1 MTKVITTINEMQS
14 IVKQHQREGKTIG
27 FVPTMGALHDGHLT
41 MMKQSV
47 SENDLTVISIF
58 VNPLQFGPNEDFDA
72 YPRQLDDDVAAVKKL
87 QVDYVFHPSVDEMY
101 PEELGIHLKVGH
113 LAQVLEGAQRPG
125 HFEGVV
131 TVVNKLFN
139 IVQPDYAYFGKKDAQ
154 QLAIVE
160 KMVKDFNLP
169 VHVIGID
176 IVREKD
182 GLAKSSRNIYLTS
195 EERREAKHLYQSLRL
210 AKNLYEAGERDSNE
224 IISQIAAYLNKNI
237 SGYIDDLGI
246 YSYPNLIQQS
256 KIHGRIFIS
265 LAVKF
270 SKARLIDNIIIGA
283 LHDGHLTMMKQSVS
297 ENDLTVIS
305 IFVNPLQFGPNEDFD
320 AYPRQLDDDV
330 AAVKKLQV
338 DYVFHPSVDE
348 MYPEELGI
356 HLKVGH
362 LAQVLEGAQRP
373 GHFEGVVTVVN
384 KLFNIVQPDY
394 AYFGKKDAQQLAIVE
409 KMVKDFNLPVH
420 VIGIDIVREKDG
432 LAKSSRNIY
441 LTSEERREA
450 KHLYQSLRLAKNL
463 YEAGERD
470 SNEIISQ
477 IAAYL
482 NKNISGYIDD
492 LGIYSYPNLIQQS
505 KIHGR
510 IFISLAVKFSK
521 ARLIDNIIIGDDY
534 ID

>member
-58 VNPLQFGPNEDFDA
+58 VNPLQFGPN
-72 YPRQLDDDVAAVKKL
+72 Q
-87 QVDYVFHPSVDEMY
+87 
-101 PEELGIHLKVGH
+101 
-113 LAQVLEGAQRPG
+113 
-125 HFEGVV
+125 
-131 TVVNKLFN
+131 
-139 IVQPDYAYFGKKDAQ
+139 
-154 QLAIVE
+154 
-160 KMVKDFNLP
+160 
-169 VHVIGID
+169 
-176 IVREKD
+176 
-182 GLAKSSRNIYLTS
+182 
-195 EERREAKHLYQSLRL
+195 
-210 AKNLYEAGERDSNE
+210 
-224 IISQIAAYLNKNI
+224 
-237 SGYIDDLGI
+237 
-246 YSYPNLIQQS
+246 
-256 KIHGRIFIS
+256 
-265 LAVKF
+265 
-270 SKARLIDNIIIGA
+270 
-283 LHDGHLTMMKQSVS
+283 
-297 ENDLTVIS
+297 
-305 IFVNPLQFGPNEDFD
+305 DFD

>member
-47 SENDLTVISIF
+47 NENDLTVISIF

-72 YPRQLDDDVAAVKKL
+72 YPRQLDDDVDAVKKL
-87 QVDYVFHPSVDEMY
+87 NVDYVFHPSVDEMY
-101 PEELGIHLKVGH
+101 PEELGVHLKVGH

-224 IISQIAAYLNKNI
+224 IIGQIAAYLNKNI
-237 SGYIDDLGI
+237 SGHIDDLGI

-256 KIHGRIFIS
+256 
-265 LAVKF
+265 
-270 SKARLIDNIIIGA
+270 
-283 LHDGHLTMMKQSVS
+283 
-297 ENDLTVIS
+297 E
-305 IFVNPLQFGPNEDFD
+305 
-320 AYPRQLDDDV
+320 
-330 AAVKKLQV
+330 
-338 DYVFHPSVDE
+338 
-348 MYPEELGI
+348 
-356 HLKVGH
+356 
-362 LAQVLEGAQRP
+362 
-373 GHFEGVVTVVN
+373 
-384 KLFNIVQPDY
+384 
-394 AYFGKKDAQQLAIVE
+394 
-409 KMVKDFNLPVH
+409 
-420 VIGIDIVREKDG
+420 
-432 LAKSSRNIY
+432 
-441 LTSEERREA
+441 
-450 KHLYQSLRLAKNL
+450 
-463 YEAGERD
+463 
-470 SNEIISQ
+470 
-477 IAAYL
+477 
-482 NKNISGYIDD
+482 
-492 LGIYSYPNLIQQS
+492 
-505 KIHGR
+505 IHGR

>member
-210 AKNLYEAGERDSNE
+210 AKNLYEAG
-224 IISQIAAYLNKNI
+224 K
-237 SGYIDDLGI
+237 
-246 YSYPNLIQQS
+246 
-256 KIHGRIFIS
+256 
-265 LAVKF
+265 
-270 SKARLIDNIIIGA
+270 
-283 LHDGHLTMMKQSVS
+283 
-297 ENDLTVIS
+297 
-305 IFVNPLQFGPNEDFD
+305 
-320 AYPRQLDDDV
+320 
-330 AAVKKLQV
+330 
-338 DYVFHPSVDE
+338 
-348 MYPEELGI
+348 
-356 HLKVGH
+356 
-362 LAQVLEGAQRP
+362 
-373 GHFEGVVTVVN
+373 
-384 KLFNIVQPDY
+384 
-394 AYFGKKDAQQLAIVE
+394 
-409 KMVKDFNLPVH
+409 
-420 VIGIDIVREKDG
+420 
-432 LAKSSRNIY
+432 
-441 LTSEERREA
+441 
-450 KHLYQSLRLAKNL
+450 
-463 YEAGERD
+463 RD

>member
-1 MTKVITTINEMQS
+1 MTKVITTIKEMQS

-270 SKARLIDNIIIGA
+270 SKARLIDNIIIG
-283 LHDGHLTMMKQSVS
+283 
-297 ENDLTVIS
+297 
-305 IFVNPLQFGPNEDFD
+305 
-320 AYPRQLDDDV
+320 
-330 AAVKKLQV
+330 
-338 DYVFHPSVDE
+338 
-348 MYPEELGI
+348 
-356 HLKVGH
+356 
-362 LAQVLEGAQRP
+362 
-373 GHFEGVVTVVN
+373 
-384 KLFNIVQPDY
+384 
-394 AYFGKKDAQQLAIVE
+394 
-409 KMVKDFNLPVH
+409 
-420 VIGIDIVREKDG
+420 
-432 LAKSSRNIY
+432 
-441 LTSEERREA
+441 
-450 KHLYQSLRLAKNL
+450 
-463 YEAGERD
+463 
-470 SNEIISQ
+470 
-477 IAAYL
+477 
-482 NKNISGYIDD
+482 
-492 LGIYSYPNLIQQS
+492 
-505 KIHGR
+505 
-510 IFISLAVKFSK
+510 
-521 ARLIDNIIIGDDY
+521 DDY

>member
-1 MTKVITTINEMQS
+1 MTKVITTI
-14 IVKQHQREGKTIG
+14 KQHQREGKTIG

-270 SKARLIDNIIIGA
+270 SKARLIDNIIIG
-283 LHDGHLTMMKQSVS
+283 
-297 ENDLTVIS
+297 
-305 IFVNPLQFGPNEDFD
+305 
-320 AYPRQLDDDV
+320 
-330 AAVKKLQV
+330 
-338 DYVFHPSVDE
+338 
-348 MYPEELGI
+348 
-356 HLKVGH
+356 
-362 LAQVLEGAQRP
+362 
-373 GHFEGVVTVVN
+373 
-384 KLFNIVQPDY
+384 
-394 AYFGKKDAQQLAIVE
+394 
-409 KMVKDFNLPVH
+409 
-420 VIGIDIVREKDG
+420 
-432 LAKSSRNIY
+432 
-441 LTSEERREA
+441 
-450 KHLYQSLRLAKNL
+450 
-463 YEAGERD
+463 
-470 SNEIISQ
+470 
-477 IAAYL
+477 
-482 NKNISGYIDD
+482 
-492 LGIYSYPNLIQQS
+492 
-505 KIHGR
+505 
-510 IFISLAVKFSK
+510 
-521 ARLIDNIIIGDDY
+521 DDY

>member
-237 SGYIDDLGI
+237 SGYIDDLG
-246 YSYPNLIQQS
+246 
-256 KIHGRIFIS
+256 
-265 LAVKF
+265 V
-270 SKARLIDNIIIGA
+270 
-283 LHDGHLTMMKQSVS
+283 
-297 ENDLTVIS
+297 
-305 IFVNPLQFGPNEDFD
+305 
-320 AYPRQLDDDV
+320 
-330 AAVKKLQV
+330 
-338 DYVFHPSVDE
+338 
-348 MYPEELGI
+348 
-356 HLKVGH
+356 
-362 LAQVLEGAQRP
+362 
-373 GHFEGVVTVVN
+373 
-384 KLFNIVQPDY
+384 
-394 AYFGKKDAQQLAIVE
+394 
-409 KMVKDFNLPVH
+409 
-420 VIGIDIVREKDG
+420 
-432 LAKSSRNIY
+432 
-441 LTSEERREA
+441 
-450 KHLYQSLRLAKNL
+450 
-463 YEAGERD
+463 
-470 SNEIISQ
+470 
-477 IAAYL
+477 
-482 NKNISGYIDD
+482 
-492 LGIYSYPNLIQQS
+492 YSYPNLIQQS